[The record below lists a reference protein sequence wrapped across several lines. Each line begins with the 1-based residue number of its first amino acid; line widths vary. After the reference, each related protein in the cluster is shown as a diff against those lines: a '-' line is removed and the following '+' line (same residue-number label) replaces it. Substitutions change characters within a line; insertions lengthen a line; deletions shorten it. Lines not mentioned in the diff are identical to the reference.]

1 MELITVGA
9 ILDEVIGAPDILLS
23 ECNII
28 VDIFSVTSFS
38 MAVKE
43 VGIIECYYRLY
54 LAIEFLIRLILID
67 PALFLDAIR

>member
-23 ECNII
+23 EFNII

-38 MAVKE
+38 MLVKE
-43 VGIIECYYRLY
+43 VGIIECEHRLY
-54 LAIEFLIRLILID
+54 FAIEFFIRLILID
-67 PALFLDAIR
+67 PALFVDAIK

>member
-23 ECNII
+23 EFNII

-43 VGIIECYYRLY
+43 VGIIEC
-54 LAIEFLIRLILID
+54 
-67 PALFLDAIR
+67 